1 MAHPA
6 RVKAAA
12 LAMLICG
19 ESVTA
24 TATATG
30 IPKQTISRWK
40 RRDLQRYLRPIVA
53 ASPELQELARSVEWL
68 RRLRP
73 SLYYG
78 TKKGAKHE
86 KS

>member
-1 MAHPA
+1 MAHSPWRKA
-6 RVKAAA
+6 RA
-12 LAMLICG
+12 LAMLLLG

-24 TATATG
+24 VSQQTG

-40 RRDLQRYLRPIVA
+40 RRDLQRYLRPIVEQ
-53 ASPELQELARSVEWL
+53 SPELQELAQSVEWL

-78 TKKGAKHE
+78 TKKGRE
-86 KS
+86 T